1 MKNNKGKSIL
11 GLLIVILVIAACG
24 FVAFKGVDESGQGS
38 VKNIKLGLD
47 LAGGVS
53 ITYEAEE
60 ENPSAEDMHDT
71 VYKLQKRVESYSTE
85 AEVYQEGNNRI
96 NVEIPG
102 EYDSEKI
109 LEELGNPGTVQ
120 FMEISEPANTD
131 GETAEGSETQG
142 VFNLVMD
149 GNDIADAQ
157 VMTQPDSYG
166 NQQYV
171 VSLTLTSDGA
181 QKFKEATERNIGKP
195 IYIVYDN
202 EIISYPTVN
211 TVIENGQA
219 VIEGNFTYESAN
231 NLATYIRLGRPYTG
245 IHLGSRPS

>member
-1 MKNNKGKSIL
+1 
-11 GLLIVILVIAACG
+11 
-24 FVAFKGVDESGQGS
+24 
-38 VKNIKLGLD
+38 
-47 LAGGVS
+47 
-53 ITYEAEE
+53 
-60 ENPSAEDMHDT
+60 
-71 VYKLQKRVESYSTE
+71 
-85 AEVYQEGNNRI
+85 
-96 NVEIPG
+96 
-102 EYDSEKI
+102 
-109 LEELGNPGTVQ
+109 
-120 FMEISEPANTD
+120 
-131 GETAEGSETQG
+131 
-142 VFNLVMD
+142 MD

-219 VIEGNFTYESAN
+219 VRKGDPMLKLDLDYLRENAPSVASPVLCTELEDN
-231 NLATYIRLGRPYTG
+231 QKIRLLNEGEIKAGDELFAIDIYEA
-245 IHLGSRPS
+245 